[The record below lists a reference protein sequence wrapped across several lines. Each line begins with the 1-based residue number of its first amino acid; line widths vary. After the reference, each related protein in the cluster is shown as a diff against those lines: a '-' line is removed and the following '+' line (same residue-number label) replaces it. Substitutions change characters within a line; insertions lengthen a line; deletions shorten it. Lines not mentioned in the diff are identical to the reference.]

1 MKIVC
6 QKSDMLSGINIV
18 SKAIPAK
25 STVTMLECV
34 LIKAEDDKILLE
46 GNDMEL
52 AIETVVEGDIIEEG
66 SVAINAKIFSDIVRK
81 LADSDVT
88 IETDSSLN
96 VRITCEKGIFNI
108 PAKEGDEFPALPY
121 VEKEKR
127 ITLTEMTLRDI
138 VRQTVFSIS
147 DNESNIIMTGELFE
161 LTGNILRVVALDGHR
176 IAIRKVELNNDYGNC
191 KVIVPGKALS
201 EIIKILSGENANS
214 VNIYVSDKNIMFEL
228 SNTVILSRIIEG
240 EYYKVDQMLSSDF
253 ETHLSINKQALFSS
267 IDRAMPLV
275 KENDKKPIII
285 GIDDNNMQLK
295 MNTQIGKFEESI
307 GIKKDGKDILIGF
320 NPKFIM
326 DVLRNIDDEEIDMY
340 LINPKAPCFIKDK
353 DESYIYLI
361 LPVNISN
368 VSV

>member
-1 MKIVC
+1 MKIIC
-6 QKSDMLSGINIV
+6 QKSDLLSGINIV

-25 STVTMLECV
+25 STVTMLECM
-34 LIKAEDDKILLE
+34 LIKTDNDKIVLE

-52 AIETVVEGDIIEEG
+52 AIETIVEGDIIEEG
-66 SVAINAKIFSDIVRK
+66 SVAINAKMFSDIVRK
-81 LADSDVT
+81 LPDSEVT
-88 IETDSSLN
+88 FETDPSLN
-96 VRITCEKGIFNI
+96 ACITCENARFNI
-108 PAKEGDEFPALPY
+108 PAREGDEFPALPY
-121 VEKEKR
+121 VEKERR

-147 DNESNIIMTGELFE
+147 DNEVNKIMTGELFE
-161 LTGNILRVVALDGHR
+161 VNGNSLRVVALDGHR

-228 SNTVILSRIIEG
+228 TNTVILSRIIEG

-253 ETHLSINKQALFSS
+253 ETHLTVNKNALLNS

-275 KENDKKPIII
+275 KENDKKPVIIC
-285 GIDDNNMQLK
+285 IDDSGMQLK
-295 MNTQIGKFEESI
+295 MNTQIGKFEEKISI
-307 GIKKDGKDILIGF
+307 TKDGKDILIGF

-326 DVLRNIDDEEIDMY
+326 DVLRNIDEEEIDIY

-353 DESYIYLI
+353 EESYIYLI

-368 VSV
+368 INV

>member
-6 QKSDMLSGINIV
+6 EKSNLLSGINIV

-25 STVTMLECV
+25 STITMLECV
-34 LIKAEDDKILLE
+34 LIKTDEDKILLE

-52 AIETVVEGDIIEEG
+52 AIETAVEGDIIEEG
-66 SVAINAKIFSDIVRK
+66 SIAINAKIFSDVIRK
-81 LADSDVT
+81 LPDSEVT
-88 IETDSSLN
+88 IETDASN
-96 VRITCEKGIFNI
+96 NAMIMCENGRYNI
-108 PAKEGDEFPALPY
+108 PAREGDEFPALPY
-121 VEKEKR
+121 VEKESR
-127 ITLTEMTLRDI
+127 ITLTEMTLRDVI
-138 VRQTVFSIS
+138 RQTVFSIS
-147 DNESNIIMTGELFE
+147 DNEVNKIMTGELFE
-161 LTGNILRVVALDGHR
+161 VTGNKLRVVALDGHR

-214 VNIYVSDKNIMFEL
+214 VNIYTSDKNIMFEL
-228 SNTVILSRIIEG
+228 SNTIILSRIIEG

-253 ETHLSINKQALFSS
+253 ETHLVINKAALLNS
-267 IDRAMPLV
+267 IDRALPLI

-285 GIDDNNMQLK
+285 GIDDSGMQLK
-295 MNTQIGKFEESI
+295 MNTQIGKFEEKISI
-307 GIKKDGKDILIGF
+307 NKDGKDILIGF

-326 DVLRNIDDEEIDMY
+326 DVLRNIDDEEIDIYM
-340 LINPKAPCFIKDK
+340 INPKAPCFIKDK

-368 VSV
+368 VNV